1 MRAIVYTETG
11 PSSVLRL
18 DDQPVP
24 EPGPG
29 EVRVLV
35 VRSGVNPTDWK
46 FRARFPQEYDQVV
59 PGQDGAGVVDAL
71 GAGVED
77 IAVGDRVWLVL
88 AQHRRAGGTSAD
100 YTVQPVERVFPLPP
114 AADFDL
120 GASLGVPAVTA
131 HRALTSAQ
139 DGPTRLGPGA
149 LTGRVVLVAGGA
161 GAVGNAAIQLARWA
175 GATVITTVSGPE
187 KAALASA
194 AGAHHVVN
202 YRTAD
207 PAKEI
212 RALAPEGVDLVVEVA
227 PAQNNDLDLAVI
239 KNHGTIAVYA
249 DNGGSTFTVDIVK
262 TFWLNIR
269 YQFVLL
275 YPLDAALVQAASED
289 INAAVASGALQ
300 VGEHVGLPLQ
310 HFPLEQTAAA
320 HDAVEGGAIGKVLL
334 DVQDSP
340 QHGRVVATPFATTAT
355 AYAVSPD
362 SGKHWAAEGAW
373 PVAEGIHRI
382 PLPLPSDVLKAVNVY
397 VIETPTGLTL
407 VDGGWAIKEAR
418 DVLQRSLRQ
427 IGAGFGDIRRFLVTH
442 VHRDHYSMAAQL
454 GEEYG
459 ADVGLGAD
467 EKASLDLLNDHE
479 RPREKT
485 PFYASLV
492 SAGAVEL
499 AEQWNSVEDAV
510 PSQTVWR
517 YPDTWFEGDHAIP
530 VGSRTLDAVHTPGHT
545 AGHYVFA
552 ERAAGL
558 LFAGDHVLPTITPS
572 IGFTTPAPPNPL
584 GDFMASLTKVRALP
598 DLRLLPAH
606 GPVAPSTHARVDEL
620 LAHHEQ
626 RLAKSLAT
634 LAQGALSS
642 FEAAQH
648 LGWTRHERS
657 FGELDLFNRG
667 IAAMETKAHLELL
680 VARGQA
686 SRTTTR
692 DGVVLFERLAT
703 GRAR

>member
-1 MRAIVYTETG
+1 MRAVVYTETG

-18 DDQPVP
+18 EGRPVP

-29 EVRVLV
+29 EVRVRL

-46 FRARFPQEYDQVV
+46 FRARFPQTYDEVV
-59 PGQDGAGVVDAL
+59 PGQDGAGVVDAV
-71 GAGVED
+71 GAGVD
-77 IAVGDRVWLVL
+77 DFAVGDRVWLVL

-100 YTVQPVERVFPLPP
+100 FTVQPVERVFPLPSE
-114 AADFDL
+114 AGFDL

-139 DGPTRLGPGA
+139 DGPTRLGPDA
-149 LTGRVVLVAGGA
+149 LTDRVVLIAGGA
-161 GAVGNAAIQLARWA
+161 GAVGNAAIQLARWS
-175 GATVITTVSGPE
+175 GATVITTVSSPE

-202 YRTAD
+202 YRTSEA
-207 PAKEI
+207 AQEI
-212 RALAPEGVDLVVEVA
+212 RAIAPEGVDLVVEVA

-249 DNGGSTFTVDIVK
+249 DNGGTTFTVDIVK

-275 YPLDAALVQAASED
+275 YPLDAALVQAAAED
-289 INAAVASGALQ
+289 INTAIAAGALR

-310 HFPLEQTAAA
+310 HFPLEQAAAA
-320 HDAVEGGAIGKVLL
+320 HDAVEDGAIGKVLL
-334 DVQDSP
+334 DIQDP
-340 QHGRVVATPFATTAT
+340 PPARAVVATPFATTAT

-362 SGKHWAAEGAW
+362 SGQHWAAEGAW
-373 PVAEGIHRI
+373 PVADGVHRI

-397 VIETPTGLTL
+397 AIETSDGLTL
-407 VDGGWAIKEAR
+407 VDGGWAIQEAR
-418 DVLQRSLRQ
+418 DVLERSLRQ
-427 IGAGFGDIRRFLVTH
+427 IGASFGDIRRFLVTH

-459 ADVGLGAD
+459 ADVALGAD
-467 EKASLDLLNDHE
+467 EKASLDLLNDHQ
-479 RPREKT
+479 RPREET
-485 PFYASLV
+485 PFFASLV
-492 SAGAVEL
+492 SAGAAEL
-499 AEQWNSVEDAV
+499 AEQWNAVEEAV
-510 PSQTVWR
+510 PSQQVWR
-517 YPDTWFEGDHAIP
+517 YPDTWFDGDHAIP
-530 VGSRTLDAVHTPGHT
+530 VGTRTLDAVHTPGHT

-552 ERAAGL
+552 EKAAGL
-558 LFAGDHVLPTITPS
+558 LFAGDHILPTITPS

-584 GDFMASLTKVRALP
+584 GDFMASLTKVRGLP

-626 RLAKSLAT
+626 RLEKSLTA
-634 LAQGALSS
+634 LAHGALSS
-642 FEAAQH
+642 LDAARQ

-657 FGELDLFNRG
+657 FGELDLFNQG

-680 VARGQA
+680 VARGLA
-686 SRTTTR
+686 SRTTTPE
-692 DGVVLFERLAT
+692 GVVRFSRLAS
-703 GRAR
+703 GGA